1 RSHCTD
7 KGMQMFLASWS
18 QTRCHYRGLV
28 SDLLFS
34 AHLLNWARAYLV
46 VTARQR
52 HLRMLGIS
60 SLPGEAQRG
69 KVYRCIVEGLG
80 SDTIA
85 PARPPWHQLGPEAL
99 GCFGMGA
106 MIGVMA
112 GVTE

>member
-1 RSHCTD
+1 MDPRPVVKRSHCTD

-52 HLRMLGIS
+52 HLCMLEIS
-60 SLPGEAQRG
+60 SLPGRAAFTKSSLRLCSHRA
-69 KVYRCIVEGLG
+69 KLLEGR
-80 SDTIA
+80 D
-85 PARPPWHQLGPEAL
+85 
-99 GCFGMGA
+99 
-106 MIGVMA
+106 
-112 GVTE
+112 